1 MSIILYSGTP
11 GSYKSYHAVQEC
23 LKWLK
28 DGKNLITNFPL
39 IYKKRFRK
47 IKGIYE
53 KVDNMQLTVDYL
65 VEFAIQHHKKGVK
78 AQTLI
83 VIDEASIKF
92 NSREFN
98 NKDRMEWVKFLANHR
113 HFNFDIILIAQQDR
127 MIDRQIRSCIET
139 EYKHRALKHYGFA
152 GALLNLLFHGCYM
165 CIEYWYPVKSRV
177 GSNFGVFNSRI
188 ANCYDTMGLFVDSKN
203 KMSVARQRAD
213 EELERQEKNKKSLFQ
228 KILQRLSM
236 KRGVTVAENKHKRQV
251 KKDISTF
258 VNVLNSYVVRNS
270 PNTFKS

>member
-83 VIDEASIKF
+83 VIDEASIK
-92 NSREFN
+92 
-98 NKDRMEWVKFLANHR
+98 
-113 HFNFDIILIAQQDR
+113 
-127 MIDRQIRSCIET
+127 
-139 EYKHRALKHYGFA
+139 
-152 GALLNLLFHGCYM
+152 
-165 CIEYWYPVKSRV
+165 RV
-177 GSNFGVFNSRI
+177 
-188 ANCYDTMGLFVDSKN
+188 
-203 KMSVARQRAD
+203 
-213 EELERQEKNKKSLFQ
+213 
-228 KILQRLSM
+228 
-236 KRGVTVAENKHKRQV
+236 
-251 KKDISTF
+251 
-258 VNVLNSYVVRNS
+258 
-270 PNTFKS
+270 

>member
-65 VEFAIQHHKKGVK
+65 VEFAIRHHKKGVK

-98 NKDRMEWVKFLANHR
+98 NKDRMEWIKFLANHR

-139 EYKHRALKHYGFA
+139 EYKHRALKNYGFA
-152 GALLNLLFHGCYM
+152 GSLLNLLFHGCYM

-177 GSNFGVFNSRI
+177 GSDFGVFNARI
-188 ANCYDTMGLFVDSKN
+188 ANCYDTMGLFVDSNN

-213 EELERQEKNKKSLFQ
+213 EELEKQEKNKKSLFQ

-236 KRGVTVAENKHKRQV
+236 KRGVTVYENRHKKQV
-251 KKDISTF
+251 KKDLGTF
-258 VNVLNSYVVRNS
+258 VDVLSSYVVRNTPS
-270 PNTFKS
+270 TVKS

>member
-1 MSIILYSGTP
+1 
-11 GSYKSYHAVQEC
+11 
-23 LKWLK
+23 
-28 DGKNLITNFPL
+28 
-39 IYKKRFRK
+39 
-47 IKGIYE
+47 
-53 KVDNMQLTVDYL
+53 MQLTVDYL
-65 VEFAIQHHKKGVK
+65 VEFAIRHHKKGVK

-98 NKDRMEWVKFLANHR
+98 NKDRMEWIKFLANHR

-139 EYKHRALKHYGFA
+139 EYKHRALKNYGFA

-177 GSNFGVFNSRI
+177 GSDFGVFNARI
-188 ANCYDTMGLFVDSKN
+188 ANCYDTMGLFVDSNN

-213 EELERQEKNKKSLFQ
+213 EELEKQEKNKKSLFQ

-236 KRGVTVAENKHKRQV
+236 KRGVTVYENRHKKQV
-251 KKDISTF
+251 KKDLGTF
-258 VNVLNSYVVRNS
+258 VDVLSSYVVRNTS
-270 PNTFKS
+270 NTVKS